1 MVSEFSAVHPDTPV
15 VDAHVHILPD
25 EILQAIQDWFAREV
39 SWTLPDVTAAEIAGD
54 IDTHL
59 DGSVIFP
66 YAHRPGVARGM
77 NQTVARWRDRLESTV
92 GLATVHAGDEDPAA
106 VIQEGLDSGLDGIK
120 LHCPVQGFSP
130 DDPRLDP
137 VYELAVSRDLPT
149 IIHASSHPFY
159 RGSEIIGPEPTAQV
173 LVRFPDLRLC
183 IPHLG
188 LFETHA
194 FLDLAD
200 EYETLVFDTAVAVGE
215 TVHNLIGT
223 RDSEFPADR
232 LRTYADRIMFG
243 SDYPT
248 FPVSVAYSEMV
259 DATATL
265 FQRNQDAVFYENAR
279 EFYGIEELS
288 R

>member
-1 MVSEFSAVHPDTPV
+1 MVSDASVVRPDAPV

-25 EILQAIQDWFAREV
+25 EILQAVQDWFVREV
-39 SWTLPDVTAAEIAGD
+39 SWTLPDVTLTEIAEF
-54 IDTHL
+54 IDAHL

-66 YAHRPGVARGM
+66 YAHRPGVAQSM
-77 NQTVARWRDRLESTV
+77 NETVAYWQARLENTV
-92 GLATVHAGDEDPAA
+92 GLATVHAGDDEPATI
-106 VIQEGLDSGLDGIK
+106 VREGLNSGLQGIK
-120 LHCPVQGFSP
+120 LHCPVQDFP
-130 DDPRLDP
+130 PNDPRLDP

-159 RGSEIIGPEPTAQV
+159 RESEIVGPEPTAQ
-173 LVRFPDLRLC
+173 LLARFPNLRLC

-200 EYETLVFDTAVAVGE
+200 MYETLWFDTAVAVGE
-215 TVHNLIGT
+215 PVHDLIGT
-223 RDSEFPADR
+223 RDGEFPVDR

-248 FPVSVAYSEMV
+248 VPVSVPYTDMV
-259 DATATL
+259 DAVATL
-265 FQRNQDAVFYENAR
+265 FPQKQDAIFYDNAR
-279 EFYGIEELS
+279 EFYGIEEHS
-288 R
+288 S

>member
-1 MVSEFSAVHPDTPV
+1 MVSDFSVVHPSTPV

-25 EILQAIQDWFAREV
+25 EILRAIQDWFAREV
-39 SWTLPDVTAAEIAGD
+39 SWTIPNVTAADIAMD
-54 IDTHL
+54 IDAHL

-66 YAHRPGVARGM
+66 YAHRPGVAREM
-77 NQTVARWRDRLESTV
+77 NETVARWQDQLENTV
-92 GLATVHAGDEDPAA
+92 GLATVHAGDEDPVA
-106 VIQEGLDSGLDGIK
+106 IIRDGLDSGLRGIK

-130 DDPRLDP
+130 NDSRLDP
-137 VYELAVSRDLPT
+137 IYELAVNRNLPT

-159 RGSEIIGPEPTAQV
+159 RESEIVGPEPTAQV
-173 LVRFPDLRLC
+173 LARFPNLRLC
-183 IPHLG
+183 VPHLG
-188 LFETHA
+188 LFETHE
-194 FLDLAD
+194 FLDLAE

-215 TVHNLIGT
+215 PVHDLIGT

-248 FPVSVAYSEMV
+248 FPVSMDYSDIV

-265 FQRNQDAVFYENAR
+265 FQQNQEAIFFENAR
-279 EFYGIEELS
+279 EFYGMENFS
-288 R
+288 P